1 MRCIVDD
8 LSDAIFGKPRKRS
21 SAGASAPW
29 VKFAPGVKRS
39 DRIAAHV
46 DDRGHVVGLTAR
58 GLRGEPAEI
67 LLSPHACGVVTKIE
81 TVRVKI
87 LDRTGRHAAS
97 RFWTRVDV
105 TWKDG
110 HRGSYPAAWLTRA
123 SAADVAKNPH
133 GHAQEGAPGLDK
145 RKLWQAIERERRK
158 EARAKVRT
166 LREAHGTARATRKA
180 AIVGAKT
187 QCKAARIEARAR
199 VLELKARAKREAQEA
214 KVRARTTCDVFG
226 ALAGTA
232 RGEVQRTKAELV
244 TERAYQRS
252 LRVLERG
259 ERERKRAEK
268 RATAAERRSESDD
281 EVRAN
286 IPAELRPTFEKVKRQ
301 IKGTARKSRTE
312 AFLEWVEEHPAEEYA
327 AIDDATDRA
336 IAEME
341 RRQWQQ

>member
-21 SAGASAPW
+21 SPGASAPW
-29 VKFAPGVKRS
+29 VKIASDAPEAIRLGR
-39 DRIAAHV
+39 R
-46 DDRGHVVGLTAR
+46 
-58 GLRGEPAEI
+58 
-67 LLSPHACGVVTKIE
+67 HACGVVTK
-81 TVRVKI
+81 V
-87 LDRTGRHAAS
+87 
-97 RFWTRVDV
+97 TRGVAIV
-105 TWKDG
+105 AWKDG
-110 HRGSYPAAWLTRA
+110 GRSGVPIRYLRRA
-123 SAADVAKNPH
+123 TAADVARNPH
-133 GHAQEGAPGLDK
+133 GTPTAQDPAGFDK
-145 RKLWQAIERERRK
+145 RKLWQAIERERKK

-166 LREAHGTARATRKA
+166 LREAHKQARETRKA
-180 AIVGAKT
+180 AIGSSKAE
-187 QCKAARIEARAR
+187 CKAARAAARAR
-199 VLELKARAKREAQEA
+199 VAELRERAKRAALEA
-214 KVRARTTCDVFG
+214 KVAARTTCDVG
-226 ALAGTA
+226 AKLAGTA
-232 RGEVQRTKAELV
+232 RGEVTRTAAELH

-301 IKGTARKSRTE
+301 IKGSARKSRTE
-312 AFLEWVEEHPAEEYA
+312 AFLEWIEEHPAEEYA

-336 IAEME
+336 VAEME